1 MNTMPNTSVQAGRAE
16 RALGPAA
23 HATHHHRSA
32 RPFCRRAALP
42 TYRGVTARH
51 LQRVREQHGPL
62 RRTTTSAIRSAVL
75 AEG

>member
-1 MNTMPNTSVQAGRAE
+1 MPNTSVQGKRAD
-16 RALGPAA
+16 RALGPAS
-23 HATHHHRSA
+23 HRST
-32 RPFCRRAALP
+32 RLSRTALP